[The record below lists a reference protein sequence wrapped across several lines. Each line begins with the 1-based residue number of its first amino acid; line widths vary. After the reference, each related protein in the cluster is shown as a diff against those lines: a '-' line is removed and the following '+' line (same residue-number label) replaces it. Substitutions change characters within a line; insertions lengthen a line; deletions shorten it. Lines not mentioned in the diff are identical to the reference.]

1 MELEPEKKLEK
12 SGARSRKK
20 LISAPQHYLQV
31 SQWAMVSESKTC
43 KASTLTTKCARVY
56 CKTFV
61 NGKCL
66 AHLPGHRW
74 SSWWA
79 ARAGWSSCC
88 SPRPPGRSRSRRWPP
103 PSGEDGD
110 YRAILAGRRATER
123 ERGMEG
129 RGGGSRKRSILPR
142 TCTKTMHQPGDQ
154 AEAKLGSIIQKE
166 YLYVRTFLG
175 LGLTTSGW
183 GSNWSSL
190 GWVVVV
196 VVASCKHQ

>member
-110 YRAILAGRRATER
+110 YRAILAGRRAAER
-123 ERGMEG
+123 ERGMEV
-129 RGGGSRKRSILPR
+129 RGEAAGSEAFYQGHAPKP
-142 TCTKTMHQPGDQ
+142 CTSRGTK
-154 AEAKLGSIIQKE
+154 QKQ
-166 YLYVRTFLG
+166 
-175 LGLTTSGW
+175 
-183 GSNWSSL
+183 N
-190 GWVVVV
+190 
-196 VVASCKHQ
+196 